1 MNKELKSQLDT
12 MEHEYGIDKET
23 LITLFEEAME
33 QTARKAPKYS
43 HEVCIR
49 IDRSSYEIKCTAKLF
64 VVEKIE
70 SEADEI
76 TLEEA
81 HTRFPEAD
89 LGDEIEW
96 EFPMSVFGRIAI
108 QSAQQQFRQ
117 RIRNLQKRRVCEQFQ
132 GQIGQLVTGEVR
144 RIDREGIV
152 IGFQLS
158 STTRSGISDYSQ
170 HVDDEGL
177 LPKKFKI
184 PGENFEEGDLVTALL
199 LEADPERQG
208 QAIIVSR
215 TDPDF
220 VRRLFEREVTEI
232 SEGIIEIKAIAR
244 DPGYRCKIAVQSH
257 EPRVDSVGACVGQR
271 GSRVRTI
278 VHELKGEKID
288 IIEWSPDIATFVT
301 NALKPSAIKSL
312 EVKADVHTVKVE
324 VPEDQLSLAI
334 GKKGQNAKLATQLTG
349 WRIDIIKT
357 ANASTEDSFEASVR
371 KGIESIAELEGIG
384 NDAATALVTNGYN
397 SLELIAEAEPADI
410 AGIIGCNNDR
420 AESVIKAAKASMNI

>member
-23 LITLFEEAME
+23 LINLFEESME
-33 QTARKAPKYS
+33 QTAKKCPKYS
-43 HEVCIR
+43 NEVSIK
-49 IDRSSYEIKCTAKLF
+49 IDRSSYEIKCTAKLC

-70 SEADEI
+70 RESDEI
-76 TLEEA
+76 TLEEV
-81 HTRFPEAD
+81 HERFPNAD
-89 LGDEIEW
+89 LGDWVDW
-96 EFPMSVFGRIAI
+96 EFPMSLFGRIAI

-117 RIRNLQKRRVCEQFQ
+117 RIRSMQKRRVCEQFQ

-152 IGFQLS
+152 IGFQLGS
-158 STTRSGISDYSQ
+158 QARTGMSDTSP
-170 HVDDEGL
+170 HVDDEGI
-177 LPKKFKI
+177 LPKKYKI

-199 LEADPERQG
+199 LEADPDRQG
-208 QAIIVSR
+208 AAIVVSR

-232 SEGIIEIKAIAR
+232 SEGIIEIKSVAR
-244 DPGYRCKIAVQSH
+244 DAGYRCKIAVQSH
-257 EPRVDSVGACVGQR
+257 EPRGDSVGACVGQR

-278 VHELKGEKID
+278 VHELRGEKVD

-301 NALKPSAIKSL
+301 NALKPSTIKSL
-312 EVKADVHTVKVE
+312 EVKPEVKTVKVE

-334 GKKGQNAKLATQLTG
+334 GKRGQNAKLATQLTG

-357 ANASTEDSFEASVR
+357 AEKPEEDTFEASTR
-371 KGIESIAELEGIG
+371 KAIESIAALDDIG
-384 NDAATALVTNGYN
+384 KEAATKLVKNGYN
-397 SLELIAEAEPADI
+397 LELIAEAEAGDI
-410 AGIIGCNNDR
+410 AALLGCDNKR
-420 AESVIKAAKASMNI
+420 AEALVNAAKASMNI

>member
-33 QTARKAPKYS
+33 QTARKCPKYS

-49 IDRSSYEIKCTAKLF
+49 IDRTSYEIKCTAKLF

-70 SEADEI
+70 NEADEI
-76 TLEEA
+76 TLDEVHE
-81 HTRFPEAD
+81 RFPEAD

-96 EFPMSVFGRIAI
+96 EFPLTTFGRIAI
-108 QSAQQQFRQ
+108 QTAQGQFRQ
-117 RIRNLQKRRVCEQFQ
+117 RIRSLQKRRVCEQFQ

-152 IGFQLS
+152 IGFQLCS
-158 STTRSGISDYSQ
+158 QARSGMSDNAP

-177 LPKKFKI
+177 LPKKNKI

-208 QAIIVSR
+208 AAIVVSR

-232 SEGIIEIKAIAR
+232 SEGIIEIKSVAR
-244 DPGYRCKIAVQSH
+244 DAGYRCKIAVQSH

-278 VHELKGEKID
+278 VHELRGEKVD
-288 IIEWSPDIATFVT
+288 IIEWSPDIATYVT
-301 NALKPSAIKSL
+301 NALKPSAIKSI
-312 EVKADVHTVKVE
+312 EVKPEVKTVKVE

-334 GKKGQNAKLATQLTG
+334 GKRGQNAKLASQLTG

-357 ANASTEDSFEASVR
+357 AAAPAEDSFETSRR
-371 KGIESIAELEGIG
+371 KAIDTIAALEGIG
-384 NDAATALVTNGYN
+384 DEAATKLVDNGFN
-397 SLELIAEAEPADI
+397 LELIAESEPADV
-410 AGIIGCNNDR
+410 AKLIGCENER
-420 AESVIKAAKASMNI
+420 AEAVIKAAKASLNL

>member
-1 MNKELKSQLDT
+1 MNRELKSQLDT
-12 MEHEYGIDKET
+12 MELEYGIDKET
-23 LITLFEEAME
+23 LITLFEEAMV
-33 QTARKAPKYS
+33 QTAKKCPKYS
-43 HEVCIR
+43 HEVSIK
-49 IDRSSYEIKCTAKLF
+49 IDRSSYEIKCSAKLC

-70 SEADEI
+70 NEADEI
-76 TLEEA
+76 TLDEVHE
-81 HTRFPEAD
+81 RFPEAD
-89 LGDEIEW
+89 LGDWVEW
-96 EFPMSVFGRIAI
+96 EFPMSLFGRIAI

-117 RIRNLQKRRVCEQFQ
+117 RIRGMQKRRVCEQFQ

-144 RIDREGIV
+144 RIDREGII

-158 STTRSGISDYSQ
+158 SQSRSGMNDSSA
-170 HVDDEGL
+170 HVDDEGI

-199 LEADPERQG
+199 LEADSERQG
-208 QAIIVSR
+208 PAIVVSR

-232 SEGIIEIKAIAR
+232 SEGIIEIKAVAR
-244 DPGYRCKIAVQSH
+244 DAGYRCKIAVQSH

-278 VHELKGEKID
+278 VHELKGEKVD

-301 NALKPSAIKSL
+301 NALKPSAIKSI
-312 EVKADVHTVKVE
+312 EVKPEVKTVKVE

-334 GKKGQNAKLATQLTG
+334 GKRGQNAKLATQLTG

-357 ANASTEDSFEASVR
+357 AAAPEEDSFEASRR
-371 KGIESIAELEGIG
+371 KAIESIANLEGIG
-384 NDAATALVTNGYN
+384 NDAATTLVSNGYN
-397 SLELIAEAEPADI
+397 LELIAEAEPADI
-410 AGIIGCNNDR
+410 AGLIGCDNAR
-420 AESVIKAAKASMNI
+420 AEAVINAAKSALNI